1 LDDLVRAW
9 METRGAEGSA
19 LLEEILVRHVT
30 PLCRSVTRARRYT
43 TQEAADI
50 ESEVAMRMVARLR
63 SAREGAEPPVEDA
76 RKYVLTVAFTA
87 CHALVRRRYPE
98 RARLKNRIRYVASHD
113 RRLAI
118 WERQDREWVVGLREQ
133 EGRAPESD
141 APRAVARGELADVL
155 AAMLK
160 SGPLELDDAVSLAAD
175 ALGIHDAAASADVD
189 VADGGIPV
197 DLQLSQRSELEWL
210 WREVLE
216 LPERQRAAIL
226 LNLRDDSGHGVI
238 ELLPATGVATIRQI
252 AAAVGLA
259 VERFA
264 ELWRELPLEDL
275 RIAELLG
282 VTRQQ
287 VINFRKSGRLRL
299 LRRRQGNT
307 GPVSLSYSSGKE
319 RP

>member
-9 METRGAEGSA
+9 MKTRGAEGSA
-19 LLEEILVRHVT
+19 LLEEILVRHVA
-30 PLCRSVTRARRYT
+30 PLSRSVTRARRYT
-43 TQEAADI
+43 AQDAADI
-50 ESEVAMRMVARLR
+50 EAEVALRMVARLR
-63 SAREGAEPPVEDA
+63 SAREGAEPPLDDS
-76 RKYVLTVAFTA
+76 RKYVLTVAFSA

-98 RARLKNRIRYVASHD
+98 RARLKNRIRYLAGHD

-118 WERQDREWVVGLREQ
+118 WERQDREWVVGVREH
-133 EGRAPESD
+133 EGRAPAPD
-141 APRAVARGELADVL
+141 VPRAVARGELADVL
-155 AAMLK
+155 AAILK
-160 SGPLELDDAVSLAAD
+160 AGPLALDDAVTVAAD
-175 ALGIHDAAASADVD
+175 ALGIRDGTAAAEQD
-189 VADGGIPV
+189 VADDGVAV

-226 LNLRDDSGHGVI
+226 LNLRDDAGHGVI

-252 AAAVGLA
+252 AGAVGLA

-264 ELWRELPLEDL
+264 ALWRELPLEDM

-287 VINFRKSGRLRL
+287 VINYRKSGRLRL
-299 LRRRQGNT
+299 YRRRQRNT
-307 GPVSLSYSSGKE
+307 GAVSVSYSSGEE